1 MVDITDIK
9 RLAKEIENKYD
20 LNYYEILQRYMFER
34 VLERISV
41 SKYQDNF
48 ILKGGLLLSAMFGI
62 GNRMTKDMDA
72 TITGI
77 DVSKDKMLKVLNEI
91 LSINLK
97 DGVKFDV
104 VDITDIR
111 EDDEYGGNKYHI
123 VGKLQS
129 LKVNLEIDISTG
141 DKVTPRE
148 LKYKYPLI
156 FEDRTIMISS
166 YNIETILAEKIETVL
181 RRGVFNSR
189 MKDFYDIYY
198 FLTKLRKE
206 IDINVLKEAMD
217 NTFTKRNSFEYL
229 NDYEQII
236 DSIIGNERIK
246 KLWNIYSNK
255 YKYANGINI
264 NKILNLLKEIIKE
277 LDDDKLYTIKEIYEK
292 NVKSI

>member
-9 RLAKEIENKYD
+9 ILAKEIENKYD

-34 VLERISV
+34 ILERISV
-41 SKYQDNF
+41 SNYQDNF

-97 DGVKFDV
+97 DDVKFDV

-111 EDDEYGGNKYHI
+111 GDDEYGGNKYHI

-156 FEDRTIMISS
+156 FENRTIIISS

-198 FLTKLRKE
+198 FLTKLRK
-206 IDINVLKEAMD
+206 DININILKEAVD

-229 NDYEQII
+229 DDYEQII
-236 DSIIGNERIK
+236 DSIIGNERIE
-246 KLWNIYSNK
+246 KLWNVYSNK
-255 YKYANGINI
+255 YKYANDIDINE
-264 NKILNLLKEIIKE
+264 ILNLLKSIINEVKLE
-277 LDDDKLYTIKEIYEK
+277 LVT
-292 NVKSI
+292 V

>member
-20 LNYYEILQRYMFER
+20 LNYYEMLQRYMFER

-62 GNRMTKDMDA
+62 DNRMTKDMDA

-77 DVSKDKMLKVLNEI
+77 DASKDKMLKVLNEI

-166 YNIETILAEKIETVL
+166 YNIETMLAEKIETVL

-206 IDINVLKEAMD
+206 IDINILKEAVD
-217 NTFTKRNSFEYL
+217 NTFSKRDSFEYL

-236 DSIIGNERIK
+236 DSIIGNERLER
-246 KLWNIYSNK
+246 LWNIYSNK
-255 YKYANGINI
+255 YKYANGIDI
-264 NKILNLLKEIIKE
+264 NEILNLLKNIIKE
-277 LDDDKLYTIKEIYEK
+277 LDLE
-292 NVKSI
+292 VVAV

>member
-62 GNRMTKDMDA
+62 DNRMTKDMDA

-77 DVSKDKMLKVLNEI
+77 DVSKDKMLKVLNEK

-104 VDITDIR
+104 IDITDIR

-206 IDINVLKEAMD
+206 IDINILKEAVD
-217 NTFTKRNSFEYL
+217 NTFTKRDSFEYL

-236 DSIIGNERIK
+236 DSIIGNERLE

-255 YKYANGINI
+255 YKYANGIDI
-264 NKILNLLKEIIKE
+264 NEILNLLKDIIKE
-277 LDDDKLYTIKEIYEK
+277 LDLEVVAI
-292 NVKSI
+292 

>member
-9 RLAKEIENKYD
+9 RLAKEIENKYN

-41 SKYQDNF
+41 SRYQDNF

-77 DVSKDKMLKVLNEI
+77 DVSKNKMLKVLNEI

-156 FEDRTIMISS
+156 FEDRTIIISS

-206 IDINVLKEAMD
+206 IDINILKEAV
-217 NTFTKRNSFEYL
+217 NHTFTKRNSFEYL

-236 DSIIGNERIK
+236 DSIIGNERLE

-264 NKILNLLKEIIKE
+264 NEILNLLKDIIK
-277 LDDDKLYTIKEIYEK
+277 KLNLEEFKREYDI
-292 NVKSI
+292 NV

>member
-1 MVDITDIK
+1 MVDISDIK
-9 RLAKEIENKYD
+9 RLAKEIEIKYD

-41 SKYQDNF
+41 SKYHDNF

-62 GNRMTKDMDA
+62 DNRMTKDMDA

-77 DVSKDKMLKVLNEI
+77 DVSKDKMIKVLNEI
-91 LSINLK
+91 LSINLN

-104 VDITDIR
+104 VNITDIR

-141 DKVTPRE
+141 DKVTPKE

-166 YNIETILAEKIETVL
+166 YNIETILAEKIETIL
-181 RRGVFNSR
+181 RRGTFNSR
-189 MKDFYDIYY
+189 MKDFYDVYY
-198 FLTKLRKE
+198 FLTKLRKDM
-206 IDINVLKEAMD
+206 DINILKEAVD
-217 NTFTKRNSFEYL
+217 NTFTKRDSFEYL
-229 NDYEQII
+229 SDFEQII
-236 DSIIGNERIK
+236 DSIIGNERIE

-255 YKYANGINI
+255 YKYANGIDI
-264 NKILNLLKEIIKE
+264 NEILNLLKGIIKE
-277 LDDDKLYTIKEIYEK
+277 LNL
-292 NVKSI
+292 

>member
-9 RLAKEIENKYD
+9 ILAKEIENKYD

-34 VLERISV
+34 ILERISV
-41 SKYQDNF
+41 SNYQDNF

-156 FEDRTIMISS
+156 FEDRTIIISS

-206 IDINVLKEAMD
+206 IDINILKEAV
-217 NTFTKRNSFEYL
+217 NHTFTKRNSFEYL

-236 DSIIGNERIK
+236 DSIIGNERLE

-264 NKILNLLKEIIKE
+264 NEILNLLKDIIK
-277 LDDDKLYTIKEIYEK
+277 KLNLEEFKREYDI
-292 NVKSI
+292 NV

>member
-206 IDINVLKEAMD
+206 ININILKEAVD
-217 NTFTKRNSFEYL
+217 NTFTKRDSFEYL

-236 DSIIGNERIK
+236 DSIIGNERLE

-255 YKYANGINI
+255 YTYAKGIDI
-264 NKILNLLKEIIKE
+264 NKILNLLKDIIKE
-277 LDDDKLYTIKEIYEK
+277 LDLE
-292 NVKSI
+292 VVAV

>member
-9 RLAKEIENKYD
+9 RLAKEMENKYD

-41 SKYQDNF
+41 SNYQDNF

-156 FEDRTIMISS
+156 FEDRTIMITS

-181 RRGVFNSR
+181 WRGVFNSR

-198 FLTKLRKE
+198 FLTKLRKD
-206 IDINVLKEAMD
+206 IDINILKEAVD

-236 DSIIGNERIK
+236 NSIIGNERIE

-255 YKYANGINI
+255 YKYANGIDI
-264 NKILNLLKEIIKE
+264 TEILNLLKDIINE
-277 LDDDKLYTIKEIYEK
+277 VESALATA
-292 NVKSI
+292 

>member
-9 RLAKEIENKYD
+9 ILAKEIENKYD

-34 VLERISV
+34 VLERIVV

-62 GNRMTKDMDA
+62 DNRMTKDMDA

-97 DGVKFDV
+97 DDVKFDV

-111 EDDEYGGNKYHI
+111 GDDEYGGNKYHI

-156 FEDRTIMISS
+156 FENRTIIISS

-206 IDINVLKEAMD
+206 IDINILKEAVD
-217 NTFTKRNSFEYL
+217 NTFTKRDSFEYL

-236 DSIIGNERIK
+236 DSIIGNERLE

-255 YKYANGINI
+255 YKYANGIDI
-264 NKILNLLKEIIKE
+264 NEILSLLKDIIKE
-277 LDDDKLYTIKEIYEK
+277 LDLE
-292 NVKSI
+292 VVAV

>member
-34 VLERISV
+34 VLERIVV

-62 GNRMTKDMDA
+62 DNRMTKDMDA

-104 VDITDIR
+104 IDITDIR

-198 FLTKLRKE
+198 FLTKLRK
-206 IDINVLKEAMD
+206 DININILKEAVD

-236 DSIIGNERIK
+236 DSIIGNERLE

-255 YKYANGINI
+255 YKYANGIDI
-264 NKILNLLKEIIKE
+264 NEILSLLKDIIKE
-277 LDDDKLYTIKEIYEK
+277 LDLE
-292 NVKSI
+292 VVAV

>member
-9 RLAKEIENKYD
+9 RLAKEIENKYN

-41 SKYQDNF
+41 SRYQDNF

-77 DVSKDKMLKVLNEI
+77 DVSKNKMLKVLNEI

-198 FLTKLRKE
+198 FLTKLRKD
-206 IDINVLKEAMD
+206 IDINILKEAVD

-236 DSIIGNERIK
+236 NSIIGNERIE

-255 YKYANGINI
+255 YKYANGIDI
-264 NKILNLLKEIIKE
+264 TEILNLLKDIINE
-277 LDDDKLYTIKEIYEK
+277 VESALATA
-292 NVKSI
+292 

>member
-62 GNRMTKDMDA
+62 GNRMTKDMDT

-104 VDITDIR
+104 VEVTDIR

-236 DSIIGNERIK
+236 DSIIGNERIE

-255 YKYANGINI
+255 YKYANGIDI
-264 NKILNLLKEIIKE
+264 NEILNLLKDIIKE
-277 LDDDKLYTIKEIYEK
+277 LYFDLVT
-292 NVKSI
+292 V

>member
-1 MVDITDIK
+1 MVDISDIK
-9 RLAKEIENKYD
+9 RLAKEIEIKYD

-34 VLERISV
+34 VLERISL
-41 SKYQDNF
+41 SKYHDNF

-62 GNRMTKDMDA
+62 DNRMTKDMDA

-91 LSINLK
+91 LSINLN

-104 VDITDIR
+104 VNITDIR

-141 DKVTPRE
+141 DKVTPKE

-166 YNIETILAEKIETVL
+166 YNIETILAEKIETIL
-181 RRGVFNSR
+181 RRGTFNSR
-189 MKDFYDIYY
+189 MKDFYDVYY
-198 FLTKLRKE
+198 FLTKLRKDM
-206 IDINVLKEAMD
+206 DINILKEAVD
-217 NTFTKRNSFEYL
+217 NTFTKRDSFEYL
-229 NDYEQII
+229 SDFEQII
-236 DSIIGNERIK
+236 NSIIGNERIE

-255 YKYANGINI
+255 YKYANGIDI
-264 NKILNLLKEIIKE
+264 NEILNLLKAIIKE
-277 LDDDKLYTIKEIYEK
+277 LIL
-292 NVKSI
+292 

>member
-62 GNRMTKDMDA
+62 DNRMTKDMDA

-77 DVSKDKMLKVLNEI
+77 DVSKDKLLKVLNEI
-91 LSINLK
+91 LSLNLK

-189 MKDFYDIYY
+189 MKDFYDMYY

-206 IDINVLKEAMD
+206 IDINILKEAVD
-217 NTFTKRNSFEYL
+217 NTFTKRDSFEYL

-236 DSIIGNERIK
+236 DSIIGNERLER
-246 KLWNIYSNK
+246 LWNIYSNK
-255 YKYANGINI
+255 YKYANGIDI
-264 NKILNLLKEIIKE
+264 NEILNLLKDIIKE
-277 LDDDKLYTIKEIYEK
+277 LNLE
-292 NVKSI
+292 VVVV

>member
-9 RLAKEIENKYD
+9 ILAKEIENKYD

-34 VLERISV
+34 ILERISV
-41 SKYQDNF
+41 SNYQDNF

-62 GNRMTKDMDA
+62 GNRVTKDMDA

-97 DGVKFDV
+97 DDVKFDV

-111 EDDEYGGNKYHI
+111 GDDEYGGNKYHI

-156 FEDRTIMISS
+156 FENRTIIISS

-206 IDINVLKEAMD
+206 IDINVLKEAVD
-217 NTFTKRNSFEYL
+217 NTFTKRDSFEYL

-236 DSIIGNERIK
+236 DSIIGNERLER
-246 KLWNIYSNK
+246 LWNIYSNK
-255 YKYANGINI
+255 YKYANGIDI
-264 NKILNLLKEIIKE
+264 NEILNLLKDIIKE
-277 LDDDKLYTIKEIYEK
+277 LDLE
-292 NVKSI
+292 VVAV

>member
-62 GNRMTKDMDA
+62 GNRMTKDIDT

-77 DVSKDKMLKVLNEI
+77 DVSKDKMLKILNEI

-104 VDITDIR
+104 VAITDIR

-206 IDINVLKEAMD
+206 ININILKEAVD
-217 NTFTKRNSFEYL
+217 NTFTKRDSFEYL

-236 DSIIGNERIK
+236 DSIIGNERLE

-255 YKYANGINI
+255 YKYANGIDI
-264 NKILNLLKEIIKE
+264 TEILNLLKDIIKE
-277 LDDDKLYTIKEIYEK
+277 LDLE
-292 NVKSI
+292 VVAV

>member
-156 FEDRTIMISS
+156 FENRTIIISS

-181 RRGVFNSR
+181 RRGVFSSR

-236 DSIIGNERIK
+236 NSIIGNERIE

-264 NKILNLLKEIIKE
+264 NEILNLLKDIIKE
-277 LDDDKLYTIKEIYEK
+277 LDLEI
-292 NVKSI
+292 VAA

>member
-1 MVDITDIK
+1 MVDITEIK

-62 GNRMTKDMDA
+62 DNRMTKDMDA

-104 VDITDIR
+104 IDITDIR

-198 FLTKLRKE
+198 FLTKLKKE
-206 IDINVLKEAMD
+206 IDINILKEAVD

-236 DSIIGNERIK
+236 DSIIGNERLE
-246 KLWNIYSNK
+246 KLWNIYSNR
-255 YKYANGINI
+255 YKYANGIDI
-264 NKILNLLKEIIKE
+264 NEILSLLKDIIKE
-277 LDDDKLYTIKEIYEK
+277 LDLE
-292 NVKSI
+292 VVAV

>member
-9 RLAKEIENKYD
+9 RLAKEIENKYN

-41 SKYQDNF
+41 SRYQDNF

-62 GNRMTKDMDA
+62 DNRMTKDMDA

-77 DVSKDKMLKVLNEI
+77 DISKNKMLKVLNEI

-156 FEDRTIMISS
+156 FEDRTIIISS

-206 IDINVLKEAMD
+206 IDINILKEAV
-217 NTFTKRNSFEYL
+217 NHTFTKRNSFEYL

-236 DSIIGNERIK
+236 DSIIGNERLE

-264 NKILNLLKEIIKE
+264 NEILNLLKDIIK
-277 LDDDKLYTIKEIYEK
+277 KLNLEEFKREYDI
-292 NVKSI
+292 NV